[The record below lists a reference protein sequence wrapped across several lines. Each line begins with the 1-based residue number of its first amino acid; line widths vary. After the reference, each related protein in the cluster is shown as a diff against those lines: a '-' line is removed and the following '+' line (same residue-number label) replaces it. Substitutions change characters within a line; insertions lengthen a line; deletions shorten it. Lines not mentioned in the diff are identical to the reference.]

1 MLVRCP
7 QCKTEFRLVG
17 EPQAEKVV
25 RYLCPGCET
34 IVRIDIELDEV
45 ASSSSSGSYKGIP
58 RKKKVLVAD
67 DSELVLRQCET
78 LLAPVG
84 CHVLLAGD
92 GIEALRVIREE
103 HPDVVVLDLL
113 MPRMTGF
120 DVLREVRQ
128 DERVKDTAVLAI
140 SSVYKDNILDFLHQL
155 GAQGFLD
162 KAQIADSLAFRVQ
175 QLLSP
180 APPGAV

>member
-17 EPQAEKVV
+17 DPPSEKVI
-25 RYLCPGCET
+25 RYLCPGCQT
-34 IVRIDIELDEV
+34 IVRIDVEMDEV
-45 ASSSSSGSYKGIP
+45 HTSSSSGSYRGVQ

-67 DSELVLRQCET
+67 DSELVLRTCET
-78 LLAPVG
+78 LLADAG
-84 CHVLLAGD
+84 YQVLLAGD
-92 GIEALRVIREE
+92 GVEALRLIRDE

-128 DERVKDTAVLAI
+128 DERVKDTIVLAI

-155 GAQGFLD
+155 GAQGFVD
-162 KAQIADSLAFRVQ
+162 KAQIAESLAFRVGA
-175 QLLSP
+175 LLAP
-180 APPGAV
+180 ATGTA